1 MASPSEIT
9 KTLEEKLAELDKKA
23 TAVEDL
29 AVQVKANEKKLL
41 DMSNSTLSYIA
52 QLRAKHRDNSMS
64 SVTLAKKLEE
74 TISNIEKK
82 LKEEPGKSSIDKT
95 IEDLQK
101 ILQDDKTSSASKK
114 SESASDSESSSTE
127 KKEDKGFID
136 KTLSAIND
144 MVTGTDEKDKK
155 DKKDKAGEEDK
166 ADEEDKEST
175 GESSPPKPAAA
186 IVEEEKAKDQLSAPL
201 AKKSGMDEAIEEL
214 EKRQQPP
221 SIEKDTMTGGYRYSK
236 RGKVNKSKSHT
247 VKSSGF
253 KKSKKSTKSSKLSS
267 KTRTT
272 GRGLKKKT
280 IRRRHRVKSHF
291 TKTRKHRH

>member
-214 EKRQQPP
+214 EKR
-221 SIEKDTMTGGYRYSK
+221 
-236 RGKVNKSKSHT
+236 
-247 VKSSGF
+247 
-253 KKSKKSTKSSKLSS
+253 
-267 KTRTT
+267 
-272 GRGLKKKT
+272 
-280 IRRRHRVKSHF
+280 
-291 TKTRKHRH
+291 